1 MSRIAGRGRMGGIT
15 GAIGRGAL
23 GVARRTPAGRAAGV
37 LTLIGGKIF
46 RRLKS
51 GKLVAAHR
59 RGRGITARELRGF
72 RKVTNL
78 LRRVGMHPKGLHR
91 RVAAKR

>member
-1 MSRIAGRGRMGGIT
+1 MGGLP
-15 GAIGRGAL
+15 GAVVGGII
-23 GVARRTPAGRAAGV
+23 RRTPAGRAAGL
-37 LTLIGGKIF
+37 LTLVGGKVF

-51 GKLVAAHR
+51 GKLVPAHR
-59 RGRGITARELRGF
+59 RSRGITARELRGF

-91 RVAAKR
+91 RAAKR

>member
-1 MSRIAGRGRMGGIT
+1 VS
-15 GAIGRGAL
+15 
-23 GVARRTPAGRAAGV
+23 V
-37 LTLIGGKIF
+37 GGKLF

-51 GKLVAAHR
+51 GKLVAPHR

-91 RVAAKR
+91 RVGSR